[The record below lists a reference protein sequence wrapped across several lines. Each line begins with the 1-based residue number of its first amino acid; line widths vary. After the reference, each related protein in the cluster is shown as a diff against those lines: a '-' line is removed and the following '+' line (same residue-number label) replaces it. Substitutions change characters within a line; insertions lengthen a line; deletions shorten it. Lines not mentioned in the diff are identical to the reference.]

1 MAVFCLKCGKE
12 IPEKRVFCEECL
24 DIMALHPV
32 KPGTPVQL
40 PVRPSQTA
48 VKRSSRRKELSPEQ
62 QLKRHKS
69 AIAWLCGLLLA
80 SWVGLGV
87 TVAMLFQEQP
97 QQEPQL
103 PAPRSST
110 LITTNDQP

>member
-1 MAVFCLKCGKE
+1 MKCGKE
-12 IPEKRVFCEECL
+12 IQENRVFCEDCL
-24 DIMALHPV
+24 ADMAQHPV

-40 PVRPSQTA
+40 PARPVQIVA
-48 VKRSSRRKELSPEQ
+48 KRGSKKKEITPET
-62 QLKRHKS
+62 QLKRQRA

-87 TVAMLFQEQP
+87 TVAMLFQEAPSESAQS
-97 QQEPQL
+97 

-110 LITTNDQP
+110 LITGDEHP